1 MLVSWCEVG
10 WFAFAGTDLESCSF
24 VLFCFVLLCF
34 VCFSRGVL
42 VTIANELPLTEG
54 LRLERRLFQ
63 QLFATQ
69 DQKEGEI
76 LLFHSIFLLTSRRL
90 F

>member
-1 MLVSWCEVG
+1 VKFRWVCG
-10 WFAFAGTDLESCSF
+10 FAGTELNRAVF
-24 VLFCFVLLCF
+24 VLFCS

-42 VTIANELPLTEG
+42 VIIANELPLTEG

-76 LLFHSIFLLTSRRL
+76 LLFH
-90 F
+90 